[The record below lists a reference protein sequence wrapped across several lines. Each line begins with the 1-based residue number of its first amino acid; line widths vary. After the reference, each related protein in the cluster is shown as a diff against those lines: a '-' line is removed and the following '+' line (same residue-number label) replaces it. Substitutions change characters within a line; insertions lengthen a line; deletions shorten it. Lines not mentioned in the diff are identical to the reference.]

1 MSDMTDTETT
11 PLPTGADP
19 ARRAAEFAGSELFAR
34 LFREGMDLVEQTA
47 AYLDGPG
54 RDDSRALGRAG
65 ALAYAAESMRLTTRL
80 MQAASWLL
88 AQRQVAEGEMS
99 PQEATSGQYRLPAHS
114 EDENYW
120 TEDGDKAP
128 ATLSDLAARSE
139 ALYARLKRIDDGMFV
154 PAEASDVT
162 NGLEA
167 QMDRLKSAFG
177 T

>member
-11 PLPTGADP
+11 SLPTGVDP

-99 PQEATSGQYRLPAHS
+99 PQEATSGQYRLPPQS

-120 TEDGDKAP
+120 TEDGDTAP
-128 ATLSDLAARSE
+128 TTLADLATRSE

-154 PAEASDVT
+154 PTEASDDT

>member
-1 MSDMTDTETT
+1 MTDMNERSE
-11 PLPTGADP
+11 PTVIAGQDP
-19 ARRAAEFAGSELFAR
+19 ALRAADFAASELFAR

-99 PQEATSGQYRLPAHS
+99 PQEATSGQYRLPPEPA
-114 EDENYW
+114 DENYW
-120 TEDGDKAP
+120 SEDGEAQP
-128 ATLSDLAARSE
+128 ATLADLAERSR

-154 PAEASDVT
+154 PGDGAGAS
-162 NGLEA
+162 NGVEA
-167 QMDRLKSAFG
+167 QLDRLKTAFG
-177 T
+177 S